1 MPQSDTYWLFALYRK
16 FNCQFYKNHLN
27 SNNLNK
33 SLTVKELYERPDRRE
48 FWVYLPT
55 YLKSLGLHIGLFSFS
70 SKNPLLYYIFCCRP
84 VHSQDLKKQIFTKTT
99 KSKIKWSYSTYLTKH
114 LNSTTCRNKR
124 RAPKG
129 GADVRSRHDKFC
141 DRSSHTILD
150 QRSISPVSLHG
161 ILGRFVYLRRSLN

>member
-129 GADVRSRHDKFC
+129 GGRMFVPGTTSFVIVAATQFSTKDLLARSRCTVYWD
-141 DRSSHTILD
+141 
-150 QRSISPVSLHG
+150 VSYTSVVL
-161 ILGRFVYLRRSLN
+161 